1 MYALIGPSQQESKHI
16 HHPQKFPHVD
26 EIYSNEALEEKSI
39 VENLK
44 NSGQKG
50 QWVGGNLYNL

>member
-16 HHPQKFPHVD
+16 HHPRKFPHVD

-50 QWVGGNLYNL
+50 Q